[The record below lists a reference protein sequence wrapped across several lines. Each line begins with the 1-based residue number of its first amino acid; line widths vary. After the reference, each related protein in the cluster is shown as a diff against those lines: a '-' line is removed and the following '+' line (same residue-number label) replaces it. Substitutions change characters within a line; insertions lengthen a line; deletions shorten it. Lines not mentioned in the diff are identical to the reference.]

1 MILTNNQRIFLIV
14 LILYFGI
21 LYPPQCSRFTQQYDD
36 FETITK
42 KIDGTQIKTPTSGK
56 WLSDFKYRFLNHE
69 DADNVQMSSV
79 IPKLKKNESIID
91 AGSHVGDT
99 GLYLALKAKEL
110 NREDVIV
117 IMIDPDKS
125 KLEFIKQVAKLNNIN
140 NILLLNYGI
149 SDVSSEGVIDTNNK
163 HPGGWQIKSTKNNGT
178 FKIEPLGDIIPQK
191 YSNVGLLHLDVEGM
205 EHEALVGA
213 KQLIEKTSFLMIEL
227 NGISDRKKTRN
238 LISRFFKPYRKN
250 KNFHNGNEF
259 FVKK

>member
-1 MILTNNQRIFLIV
+1 MILTNKQRIFLIV
-14 LILYFGI
+14 LIFYFGV
-21 LYPPQCSRFTQQYDD
+21 LYPTQYSRFTQQYDD

-149 SDVSSEGVIDTNNK
+149 SDVSSEGVIDTKNK
-163 HPGGWQIKSTKNNGT
+163 RPGEWQVKSTKNNGT
-178 FKIEPLGDIIPQK
+178 FKIEPLSDIIPQK
-191 YSNVGLLHLDVEGM
+191 YSNIGLLHLDVEGM
-205 EHEALVGA
+205 EYEALMGA

-227 NGISDRKKTRN
+227 NGLSDREKVRN
-238 LISRFFKPYRKN
+238 LISQFFKPFREIKN
-250 KNFHNGNEF
+250 LSRNEF